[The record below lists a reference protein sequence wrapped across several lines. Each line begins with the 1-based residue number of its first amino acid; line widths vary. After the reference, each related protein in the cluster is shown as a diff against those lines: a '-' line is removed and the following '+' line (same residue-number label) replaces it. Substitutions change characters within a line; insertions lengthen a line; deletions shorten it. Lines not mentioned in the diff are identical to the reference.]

1 MNLNN
6 IKNTQ
11 DQPIQRPIR
20 SFVRRQGRIT
30 EGQKRSLE
38 LSPYLL
44 RTLPEQH
51 INLND
56 LFKRNNQYRTL
67 EIGFGNGTSLAEMA
81 AQAPE
86 RDFLGVEVH
95 SPGVGHLLME
105 IEQRQLQNLHAICHD
120 AVVLIDQHFAAASF
134 DSVQIFFPDPWHKS
148 RHNKRRLVQV
158 AFINKLL
165 PLLKP
170 QGKIHLATD
179 WQPYAEHML
188 ETLNSIP
195 ELKNNYDHY
204 APRPDYRP
212 LTKFELRGERLGHGV
227 WDLIFSKV

>member
-1 MNLNN
+1 MTLE
-6 IKNTQ
+6 NTQ
-11 DQPIQRPIR
+11 ALRTIR

-38 LSPYLL
+38 SSPFLL
-44 RTLPEQH
+44 RELPEQH
-51 INLND
+51 IDLDN
-56 LFKRNNQYRTL
+56 LFKRNNQKRTL
-67 EIGFGNGTSLAEMA
+67 EIGFGNGSSLAEMA
-81 AQAPE
+81 TNEPD

-105 IEQRQLQNLHAICHD
+105 VEQRQLNNLHAICHD
-120 AVVLIDQHFAAASF
+120 AVVLIDQHFAPASF
-134 DSVQIFFPDPWHKS
+134 DCVQIFFPDPWHKL
-148 RHNKRRLVQV
+148 RHNKRRLIQI
-158 AFINKLL
+158 AFVEKLL

-188 ETLNSIP
+188 ATLSAIP
-195 ELKNNYDHY
+195 ALKNNYADY
-204 APRPDYRP
+204 APRPETRP